1 MRSAMGIFPPVYPY
15 EELEALNERQREIL
29 RDAVLHQIQTSTQI
43 RRLLRRK
50 TLPVY
55 NQLISKKRKTRPRR
69 KKK

>member
-1 MRSAMGIFPPVYPY
+1 MGIFPPVYPC
-15 EELEALNERQREIL
+15 EELEVLNERQREIL
-29 RDAVLHQIQTSTQI
+29 RDAVLHQIQTSAQI
-43 RRLLRRK
+43 RRLLRTK

>member
-1 MRSAMGIFPPVYPY
+1 MGIFPPVYPD
-15 EELEALNERQREIL
+15 EELEVLSERQREIL
-29 RDAVLHQIQTSTQI
+29 RDAVLHEIQASAQI
-43 RRLLRRK
+43 RRLLRKK

>member
-1 MRSAMGIFPPVYPY
+1 MGIFPPVYPY
-15 EELEALNERQREIL
+15 EELEVLNERQREIL

-69 KKK
+69 KK